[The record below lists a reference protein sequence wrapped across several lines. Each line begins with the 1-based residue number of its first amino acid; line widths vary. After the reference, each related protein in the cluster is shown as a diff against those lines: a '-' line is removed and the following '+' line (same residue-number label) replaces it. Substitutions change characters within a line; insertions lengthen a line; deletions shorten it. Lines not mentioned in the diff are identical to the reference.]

1 MIFYIL
7 GSYDMHHENII
18 SSGSTPVIV
27 DFETLFNA
35 QLSRIHEKSN
45 FKDNANTVIN
55 SAFIPFVNERGA
67 FDVNLSGI
75 LCKTEKSAK
84 HKEYVF
90 FLTEDA
96 FEIKE
101 VESYFAVQNQVTLY
115 GQEIIGNIFSL
126 EEIRK
131 ILREGFADVGKKIL
145 SNRKD
150 FENIVLKYLNKKDF
164 ECSYSDYPVGN
175 KCANIL
181 YLYEARG

>member
-84 HKEYVF
+84 HKCLRLEGSNF
-90 FLTEDA
+90 RLGGIAPITR
-96 FEIKE
+96 
-101 VESYFAVQNQVTLY
+101 AVPS
-115 GQEIIGNIFSL
+115 F
-126 EEIRK
+126 
-131 ILREGFADVGKKIL
+131 
-145 SNRKD
+145 
-150 FENIVLKYLNKKDF
+150 
-164 ECSYSDYPVGN
+164 
-175 KCANIL
+175 
-181 YLYEARG
+181 